1 MGCRIKSK
9 KVDSPKSCPESK
21 MWSLARIGLLIL
33 LPFMRKGSTMGKKK
47 RKVHDPP
54 CRNESIAR
62 VSQWIDD
69 FISESDNF
77 DRLVQRHIYLIDEID
92 HLQKQ
97 QAQSLSC
104 GDVTVCSED
113 FDHDDEEVKSL
124 HQDLESTIQ
133 DIQLQK
139 QDLGHLV
146 DRLNGVPEAWD
157 YWGYWFSDEPEDR
170 IWTETLQTLCPI
182 VVRNVDVVDD
192 IGDSGGFSE
201 RMMGLWHVS

>member
-1 MGCRIKSK
+1 MVTSKDRPPHLAPFHEERIYYGVTKEYEAYQS
-9 KVDSPKSCPESK
+9 
-21 MWSLARIGLLIL
+21 R
-33 LPFMRKGSTMGKKK
+33 KKK

-170 IWTETLQTLCPI
+170 IWTVRCVMGGGCCGRQCSCCPKP
-182 VVRNVDVVDD
+182 RRTAT
-192 IGDSGGFSE
+192 GKLFPT
-201 RMMGLWHVS
+201 GL